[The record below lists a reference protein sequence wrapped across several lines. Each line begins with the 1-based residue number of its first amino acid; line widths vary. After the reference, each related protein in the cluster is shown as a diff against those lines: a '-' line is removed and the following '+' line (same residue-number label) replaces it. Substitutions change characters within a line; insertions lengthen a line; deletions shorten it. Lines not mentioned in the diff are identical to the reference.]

1 MNKIFL
7 KRWKVFV
14 IMAIYQQKNNFLKFK
29 KPFVYKFTKS
39 SLPWHYVAAYVI
51 NSLESRR
58 MNCIFLNVFYYFYTG
73 FFLRPIVVER

>member
-39 SLPWHYVAAYVI
+39 SLP
-51 NSLESRR
+51 
-58 MNCIFLNVFYYFYTG
+58 CIT
-73 FFLRPIVVER
+73 